1 MIEFKSN
8 PNFIEWFAGFVDA
21 EGCFHIKRKI
31 MSNGKIRYYFE
42 FTIKLHIDHEPLLR
56 AIKITLDIGRIAVRS
71 NSNSCSF
78 EVGSEKELRILLGLL
93 DKTTLMGTKYL
104 DYISFSKA
112 FFLYFDRS
120 GLVTESL
127 IAEIEKLRESHNT
140 NRTEFGMPVEYN
152 CVITDYKLLGLIEGD
167 GSFIIQK
174 KDLIP
179 KFELELTS
187 TQKPLLVAIQSYLI
201 INLGLDKSYQLSGR
215 LPKIKVRDLQAKS
228 NSKPTVR
235 LEITG
240 VDLLHN
246 HFNVFLSK
254 LKFFSD
260 KRKDFEDFCLIC
272 KTLDRKA
279 HINNKQVKDILLKLA
294 NGMNSARLS
303 TSKNREVQILTK
315 EEIMIIEGT
324 HSIS

>member
-1 MIEFKSN
+1 
-8 PNFIEWFAGFVDA
+8 
-21 EGCFHIKRKI
+21 

-56 AIKITLDIGRIAVRS
+56 AIKNTLDIGRIAVRP
-71 NSNSCSF
+71 NYNSCSF
-78 EVGSEKELRILLGLL
+78 EVGSERELRIILNLL

-120 GLVTESL
+120 GLITESL
-127 IAEIEKLRESHNT
+127 ITEIEKLRENHNT
-140 NRTEFGMPVEYN
+140 NRTEFEMPVEHN
-152 CVITDYKLLGLIEGD
+152 CIITDYKLLGLIEGD

-174 KDLIP
+174 KDLTP

-187 TQKPLLVAIQSYLI
+187 VQKPLLVAIQSYLI
-201 INLGLDKSYQLSGR
+201 SNLGLDKAYQSSGR
-215 LPKIKVRDLQAKS
+215 LPKIKVRDLKGKS

-246 HFNVFLSK
+246 YINVFLNK

-279 HINNKQVKDILLKLA
+279 HINNKQVKDVLLKLA
-294 NGMNSARLS
+294 EGMNSARLS
-303 TSKNREVQILTK
+303 TCKNKKVQILTEK
-315 EEIMIIEGT
+315 EIRILEVT
-324 HSIS
+324 PSVL